1 MEETVTSAP
10 VSAPVAPATPSA
22 TPPESTSI
30 ADHAATFQP
39 GMEPV
44 ESAPVAD
51 DAPLDDVVDDDSPQ
65 GRMRGSRAKSKQA
78 AARINKLVAERNEM
92 RDRLARLEA
101 AQQQAKPS
109 TPTPTPRPAPVTPFN
124 KPEPTIDQFV
134 DRDDPYGAHL
144 RASMKWELEREAH
157 EAAAQA
163 RTAYEGYQTQQAREE
178 YRQAEFQHQQ
188 RLVAAIA
195 SDPGMGRAIQAIQ
208 DSARSIPPLLDQTIV
223 LDPNGVDIVR
233 FLASNPAVLDEIALI
248 TATQAVNESN
258 VARTRRLLRQ
268 RMTAG
273 VTGSVA
279 PSPVLPTAPRPPNP
293 VRTGSMRPT
302 NDAPGEGASIAD
314 HAKYWPA
321 R

>member
-10 VSAPVAPATPSA
+10 VSAPAAPVAAPTEP
-22 TPPESTSI
+22 TSI
-30 ADHAATFQP
+30 ADHASTYAP
-39 GMEPV
+39 GAEPTA
-44 ESAPVAD
+44 APLAD
-51 DAPLDDVVDDDSPQ
+51 DAPLDDVVDDDGPQ
-65 GRMRGSRAKSKQA
+65 ARMRGSRARSKQA

-101 AQQQAKPS
+101 GQQQAKPS
-109 TPTPTPRPAPVTPFN
+109 TPTQPYRPAPVTQFN

-163 RTAYEGYQTQQAREE
+163 RSAYEGYQT
-178 YRQAEFQHQQ
+178 RQAQDEYKRAEFSHQQ
-188 RLVAAIA
+188 RLVQAIA
-195 SDPGMGRAIQAIQ
+195 ADPKVGQAIQAVQ
-208 DSARSIPPLLDQTIV
+208 DSARAIPPLLDQTIV
-223 LDPNGVDIVR
+223 LDPNGVEIVV
-233 FLASNPAVLDEIALI
+233 FLANHPAVLDEIALI
-248 TATQAVNESN
+248 TAAQAVNETN

-293 VRTGSMRPT
+293 VRTGSMRPSSES
-302 NDAPGEGASIAD
+302 PGEGASIAD
-314 HAKYWPA
+314 HAKYWPT